1 ARGLR
6 PPSRP
11 RPRPAR
17 ARPPCTR
24 PPRRPRLPGAV
35 LRLLSPRRAQC
46 RRRHARRH
54 RGAGPAR
61 PRPLGPQ
68 HLPAARRAPVAK
80 CREADRG
87 AFERLTRRGSPPGL
101 VAAVHARLLA
111 WPAGVA
117 ARGKRF
123 GPRARAARS
132 AARGDVTTWSP
143 EAPAVEPSEQA
154 FPGARR

>member
-46 RRRHARRH
+46 RRRNARRH

-61 PRPLGPQ
+61 PRPIVPP

-80 CREADRG
+80 CCEADRG

-123 GPRARAARS
+123 GPRARDGTVR
-132 AARGDVTTWSP
+132 R
-143 EAPAVEPSEQA
+143 
-154 FPGARR
+154 ARRRDYVVAG